1 LSTVSEPARPRGFPP
16 PASLAPRDVFS
27 AAWPLFQVSWPS
39 CLPLA
44 VLGVVASGAPGAETV
59 ARGEARGF
67 GHDAQ
72 WWGLYIASVVL
83 MLACYGA
90 VLLRQA
96 ALAEG
101 RGLRVFDA
109 LRTSVLRL
117 PQSAATA
124 ALLVAPFAVALA
136 LVPASGAAALAAATL
151 GVALLF
157 IYPFAWVAAVVEG
170 ASPPAALSRSL
181 ALTRGRFTAVAGMV
195 ASGYAGVLV
204 FVLLSGILLGVV
216 MSIAGMPGP
225 QGPGQLA
232 VSRVIVAALLAV
244 PVVHLGALWISAWR
258 LLAR

>member
-1 LSTVSEPARPRGFPP
+1 LTTVSEPARPRSLAP

-44 VLGVVASGAPGAETV
+44 VLGIVASGAPGALTI

-72 WWGLYIASVVL
+72 WWGLYAASVVL
-83 MLACYGA
+83 MLATYGA
-90 VLLRQA
+90 VLLRQV

-101 RGLRVFDA
+101 RELRRFDA
-109 LRTSVLRL
+109 LRASVLRL

-124 ALLVAPFAVALA
+124 ALLVLPFVVAVAV
-136 LVPASGAAALAAATL
+136 VPASRGAALAAAIA
-151 GVALLF
+151 GIALLF
-157 IYPFAWVAAVVEG
+157 FFPFAWVAAVVEG
-170 ASPPAALSRSL
+170 AMPPVALRRSL
-181 ALTRGRFTAVAGMV
+181 ALTRGRFVAVAGMV

-225 QGPGQLA
+225 QGPLQLS
-232 VSRVIVAALLAV
+232 VSRVLVAALLAV